1 MFVTHR
7 LAEIRISVCVTRE
20 REGQDHY
27 RLAARHQRVQHGQCC
42 AADVGV
48 LQRTGRGV
56 GSCQGLILLVLMLN
70 AKVLHSKVTQPLQSY
85 ASGQVLDALRWRD
98 ELQVHPRHPLFA

>member
-1 MFVTHR
+1 
-7 LAEIRISVCVTRE
+7 
-20 REGQDHY
+20 
-27 RLAARHQRVQHGQCC
+27 
-42 AADVGV
+42 
-48 LQRTGRGV
+48 
-56 GSCQGLILLVLMLN
+56 MLN